1 MDTDPGTPGLPE
13 DPRRR
18 PRGPEQRRVTP
29 LVPPAQSARPSNA
42 LGARETSGVQVRLG
56 ARGGRGRKN
65 RDAFDQGRVPDHG
78 RAPRGAAGHGPRQ
91 APPGWSHDPGFW
103 SQEPRPRKRRRRTFA
118 VAGLVS
124 GIAAAGL
131 IAGAIVLLPRSAG
144 VEVRTEPQT
153 VGETSG
159 TGSGSGAG
167 ATGRAPRTGAPVEV
181 GTADG
186 SRYRI
191 AAVTAGADAG
201 GVAPQQ
207 SSPSARSSS
216 PYIDYV
222 LSNASKQR
230 VLLDFPGDVFL
241 RRDLVA
247 SQARGRCMW
256 QAGVPETMCTPPIR
270 SEVIRTISGGRL
282 EPGDGGDKYMPPG
295 ASYLVRA
302 TVDVPVAKGIK
313 RSDLRLYIWK
323 QLYMADRL
331 AKEAPFPR

>member
-1 MDTDPGTPGLPE
+1 MTPP
-13 DPRRR
+13 
-18 PRGPEQRRVTP
+18 
-29 LVPPAQSARPSNA
+29 VPPARRARPSSA

-56 ARGGRGRKN
+56 TRGGRGQKN
-65 RDAFDQGRVPDHG
+65 RGRDRSRDHAPAVP
-78 RAPRGAAGHGPRQ
+78 PRQ
-91 APPGWSHDPGFW
+91 PPPGWPGDPGPGPG
-103 SQEPRPRKRRRRTFA
+103 PRPRRRRRKTFA

-124 GIAAAGL
+124 GIAAAAL
-131 IAGAIVLLPRSAG
+131 VAGAIVLLPRSTG
-144 VEVRTEPQT
+144 VEVRPEPQS
-153 VGETSG
+153 VGGTSG
-159 TGSGSGAG
+159 TGSGTAPG
-167 ATGRAPRTGAPVEV
+167 TGSKGRPPRTGTPVEV

-191 AAVTAGADAG
+191 AAVTAGADDG

-207 SSPSARSSS
+207 SSAPVRASS

-222 LSNASKQR
+222 LTNPSRQR

-241 RRDLVA
+241 RRALVA
-247 SQARGRCMW
+247 PQARGRCMW

-270 SEVIRTISGGRL
+270 SEVVRTLSGGRL
-282 EPGDGGDKYMPPG
+282 EPGDGGDRYMPPG

-302 TVDVPVAKGIK
+302 TVDVPVAKGIR